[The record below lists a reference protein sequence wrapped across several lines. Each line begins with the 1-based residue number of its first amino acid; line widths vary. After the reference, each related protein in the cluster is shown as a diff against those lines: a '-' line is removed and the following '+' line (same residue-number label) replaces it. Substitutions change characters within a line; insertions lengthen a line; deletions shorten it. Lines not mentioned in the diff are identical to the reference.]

1 MQFGPDL
8 PVKLYTVSMK
18 SPETQQQRM
27 VRLIDRLAPDQG
39 LTKTVLDGVK
49 LSRANHSYRK
59 APVLYEPCI
68 VFIAQG
74 RKRGFLGD
82 DVFVYDEQ
90 HYLVLSVPLPF
101 ESETEAT
108 PEHPL
113 LGISMRLDLAL
124 AAELVL
130 ALDQAGAT
138 SVAEPRG
145 IFSTPIDAALGDA
158 VLRLLQALDSPLDAA
173 ILGPSIQRE
182 ICYRVLIGEQGGSIR
197 AALLNQQHFGKVA
210 KALRRIHADFR
221 SGLDVETLAREANM
235 SVAAFHAH
243 FKSVTATSPIQY
255 LKATRLHKARLLM
268 LQDSHSAASASAAVG
283 YESASQFSR
292 EFKRVFGRTPL
303 EEVSY
308 VRHQSLALPVDGAS
322 RYVTSA

>member
-1 MQFGPDL
+1 
-8 PVKLYTVSMK
+8 
-18 SPETQQQRM
+18 M
-27 VRLIDRLAPDQG
+27 VHLIDRLAPAQG
-39 LTKTVLDGVK
+39 LVQTAIEGVT

-68 VFIAQG
+68 VFIVQG
-74 RKRGFLGD
+74 RKRGYLGD
-82 DVFVYDEQ
+82 EVFVYDEQ

-113 LGISMRLDLAL
+113 LGLALRLDLAL

-130 ALDQAGAT
+130 ALDQAGRSTA
-138 SVAEPRG
+138 AEPRG
-145 IFSTPIDAALGDA
+145 IFSTPIDPALGDA
-158 VLRLLQALDSPLDAA
+158 VLRLLQALDAPLDAA
-173 ILGPSIQRE
+173 ILGPSIVRE

-197 AALLNQQHFGKVA
+197 AALLNQQHFGKIA

-235 SVAAFHAH
+235 SAAAFHAH
-243 FKSVTATSPIQY
+243 FKSVTSTSPIQY

-268 LQDSHSAASASAAVG
+268 LQDSHSATSASAAVG

-292 EFKRVFGRTPL
+292 EFKRIFGRTPL
-303 EEVSY
+303 DEVAY
-308 VRHQSLALPVDGAS
+308 LRQQSLAPAAHGAS